1 MGGADTRVVVGEVH
15 DIKNELCGQAKARE
29 QHTDEPGGLSGVIV
43 VFWLF
48 LKAVVELEDRGKEG
62 LTTAH
67 NVLNIYWLVPTECR
81 TMYASAIQSE
91 QTKNML
97 YVDKILT
104 AVNHLEWYYLRVDG
118 SGSTQDM
125 LE

>member
-29 QHTDEPGGLSGVIV
+29 QHANEPGGLSGVTV

-67 NVLNIYWLVPTECR
+67 NVLNIYWLVPIECR
-81 TMYASAIQSE
+81 TTYASAIQSE

-97 YVDKILT
+97 
-104 AVNHLEWYYLRVDG
+104 
-118 SGSTQDM
+118 
-125 LE
+125 